1 MFHGPTARKSYGIHV
16 NDETVPFIESLSFD
30 QIREPRNKRGAAP
43 YDPDPYAQTNTDQ
56 ASVVPETPVGRHKRA
71 HYASYSQCNTLAVRY
86 LDKNDEV
93 FLKSLEF
100 ARTVIPRGYLTFWGM
115 AKL

>member
-1 MFHGPTARKSYGIHV
+1 MMFHGPSARKSYGIHV

-30 QIREPRNKRGAAP
+30 NIRNTRRKRSVDQHTNDADP
-43 YDPDPYAQTNTDQ
+43 YDSTAVDPERTL
-56 ASVVPETPVGRHKRA
+56 SREKRSR
-71 HYASYSQCNTLAVRY
+71 YASYSQCNTMAVRY
-86 LDKNDEV
+86 LRKNDEV

-100 ARTVIPRGYLTFWGM
+100 ARTVIARGYLTFWGM